1 MAEARAPGPGG
12 GARAGDEGGAGASD
26 DGAARTAGL
35 GAPGHGP
42 LGDAEAP
49 ASPTGPTILLVH
61 SGEGEYGIP
70 VERVREVIET
80 PPVTRVPLAPDA
92 VAGVASVRGD
102 IIPVV
107 DLGVRL
113 RGTRTAAARRL
124 VTVDWGEDRGR
135 VGLLADDVVGMLQV
149 SSPEA
154 VEAVPADIAGGLPEG
169 VASGVY
175 SPTEAR
181 LIVIL
186 NLDGVLA
193 IDAAAEER

>member
-1 MAEARAPGPGG
+1 MAEERAPGGPGEPRAQRAGDRPDRGSARARAP
-12 GARAGDEGGAGASD
+12 E
-26 DGAARTAGL
+26 L
-35 GAPGHGP
+35 GA

-49 ASPTGPTILLVH
+49 ASPTGPTILLVQ
-61 SGEGEYGIP
+61 SGGGEYGIP

-80 PPVTRVPLAPDA
+80 PPVTRVPLAPEA
-92 VAGVASVRGD
+92 VVGVAAVRGD

-113 RGTRTAAARRL
+113 RGTPTAAARRL
-124 VTVDWGEDRGR
+124 ITVDSGEDRGR

-149 SSPEA
+149 PSHEA
-154 VEAVPADIAGGLPEG
+154 IEAVPADLAGGLPEG

-175 SPTEAR
+175 SPKEGR
-181 LIVIL
+181 LILIL

-193 IDAAAEER
+193 IEAAVEER